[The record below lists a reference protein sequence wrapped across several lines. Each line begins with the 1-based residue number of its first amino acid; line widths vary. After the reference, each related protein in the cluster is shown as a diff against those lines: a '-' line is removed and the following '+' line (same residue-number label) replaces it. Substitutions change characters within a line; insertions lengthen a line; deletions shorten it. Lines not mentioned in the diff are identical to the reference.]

1 MRKKVYAYE
10 LMTLRTCRDIDK
22 PFIIVI
28 PRIFISSFRSI
39 PGLADG
45 SWKERLRL
53 LSVIKKNNF
62 KCLQSDCWHETMLQH
77 YCILVSAKIDW
88 RQCCFR

>member
-53 LSVIKKNNF
+53 LSVIKKTISNVF
-62 KCLQSDCWHETMLQH
+62 SQT
-77 YCILVSAKIDW
+77 VGT
-88 RQCCFR
+88 RPCFNITVF

>member
-53 LSVIKKNNF
+53 LSVIKKQF
-62 KCLQSDCWHETMLQH
+62 QMSSVRLLARDHASTLL
-77 YCILVSAKIDW
+77 YFSIS
-88 RQCCFR
+88 